1 MVLVYGD
8 TTTTLGGALAAA
20 KRDIPVAHV
29 EAGLRSFVRSM
40 PEEQNRV
47 VTDHLSELLFVPTD
61 TAVANLA
68 REGIT
73 AGVHKV
79 GDVMYDA
86 ALLFAPVAARR
97 EGAAAF
103 GLAAGGYVLAT
114 VHRAAAT
121 DTPEALAALVE
132 VLGAIGE
139 PTVFPVH
146 PRTRHKLEEAGLWSR
161 LESVPGLHLAPPV
174 GYLDFT
180 ALLVGARAVVTDSG
194 GVQKEAYFHGVPCI
208 TLRNETEWVETV
220 DGGFNRLTG
229 MDAAK
234 VAAALGDRHDP
245 RGPARLL
252 RRRTRLHQDHRGHPG
267 LARGTGLRPPRGQDQ
282 AFPRLRRGRHLVDLD
297 PAEAGDERPRPDLD
311 EQIGVAL
318 PLRPR
323 PAPRLDKVG
332 DAQSRGRAH
341 DHPGGHATPAGH
353 LVDHQDDDRREEDRT
368 RQPDA
373 AIAPVGPGLVHHPRG
388 REARVAKPVPEP
400 AGNVQEAAHRRE
412 DCGQKREGPCAS
424 GVDVLVEE
432 PLDGPPRG
440 GRAAHRD
447 REHPAQANLLGDARD
462 PREPRQQRIG
472 HIGYD
477 SESLSSP
484 RHPQARR

>member
-1 MVLVYGD
+1 VRILSVIGNRPQFVKAAPLARALRRHVDEVLVHTGQHYDPKLADLFFDELDIPAPDHALEIGPGTPNAQLALILQRLEPLLERERPDMVLVYGD

-97 EGAAAF
+97 EGATAF
-103 GLAAGGYVLAT
+103 GLTTGGYVLAT

-121 DTPEALAALVE
+121 DTPEALIALVE

-146 PRTRHKLEEAGLWSR
+146 PRTRHKLEDAGLWGR
-161 LESVPGLHLAPPV
+161 LESIPGLHLAPPV

-180 ALLVGARAVVTDSG
+180 ALLLGARAVVTDSG

-229 MDAAK
+229 MDPAK
-234 VAAALGDRHDP
+234 VAAALADGET
-245 RGPARLL
+245 PA
-252 RRRTRLHQDHRGHPG
+252 D
-267 LARGTGLRPPRGQDQ
+267 
-282 AFPRLRRGRHLVDLD
+282 
-297 PAEAGDERPRPDLD
+297 RPDYY
-311 EQIGVAL
+311 
-318 PLRPR
+318 
-323 PAPRLDKVG
+323 G
-332 DAQSRGRAH
+332 D
-341 DHPGGHATPAGH
+341 GHASARITEAILAWH
-353 LVDHQDDDRREEDRT
+353 ETRT
-368 RQPDA
+368 
-373 AIAPVGPGLVHHPRG
+373 
-388 REARVAKPVPEP
+388 
-400 AGNVQEAAHRRE
+400 
-412 DCGQKREGPCAS
+412 
-424 GVDVLVEE
+424 
-432 PLDGPPRG
+432 
-440 GRAAHRD
+440 
-447 REHPAQANLLGDARD
+447 
-462 PREPRQQRIG
+462 
-472 HIGYD
+472 
-477 SESLSSP
+477 
-484 RHPQARR
+484 